1 MKKLLEEKLQA
12 YKEQVDYIIKKQKY
26 LIEKGENE
34 FIKIDILVAEES
46 AEAYFEEIQEL
57 LKEL

>member
-12 YKEQVDYIIKKQKY
+12 YKKEMDYIIKRQKD
-26 LIEKGENE
+26 LIEEEENE
-34 FIKIDILVAEES
+34 FIEIDILVAEES

-57 LKEL
+57 LKKL

>member
-26 LIEKGENE
+26 LIDEGENE

>member
-1 MKKLLEEKLQA
+1 MKKLLEEKLKA

-34 FIKIDILVAEES
+34 FIKIDISVAEES
-46 AEAYFEEIQEL
+46 AECYFEEIQEL